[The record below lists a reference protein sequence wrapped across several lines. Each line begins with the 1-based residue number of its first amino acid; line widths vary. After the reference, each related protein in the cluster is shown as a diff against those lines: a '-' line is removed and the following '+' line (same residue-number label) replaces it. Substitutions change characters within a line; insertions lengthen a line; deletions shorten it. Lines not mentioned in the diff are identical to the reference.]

1 MFCYQCEQTDRSG
14 TTPGCATGVGICGK
28 DERTADL
35 QDLLLYVTQGIG
47 QYAVRARTWGIT
59 DREADE
65 FTLFAVFTTLTNVN
79 FNASRFVP
87 LIAEAA
93 RHRDRVRAAYEA
105 VAGEDAEHPIG
116 PARFTPATTMSELL
130 LQARLHGVLDPTAS
144 EDVVGLRAL
153 NLYGLKGVCAYAH
166 HACVLGE
173 TSDEVFAS
181 IADALDLIAS
191 QPTDIDV
198 LVAGALRLGEVNL
211 EVMALLDAA
220 NTGRFGAPEPTSVRT
235 TTAGG
240 KAVLVSGHDLRDLE
254 AVLEA
259 TAGTGVS
266 VYTHGELLPAN
277 SYPGMT
283 KHPHLIGNYGGAWQ
297 DQQSDF
303 AAFPGAILMTSNC
316 IIEPAPHYR
325 GRIFTTGP
333 VGWPGVRHLE
343 HDFSPLVQAARA
355 LPDCP
360 DAPEKRITIG
370 FGHAAVLSVADQI
383 VAAVREGTLERFFL
397 VGGCDGAAPGRN
409 YYTDFAENTPDST
422 AILTLGCA
430 KYRFNDHD
438 FGDIGGIPRLLDIGQ
453 CNDSYSAIQIALA
466 LADAFD
472 CGVNDLPLTIV
483 LSWFEQKATAVL
495 LTLLALGIRGIT
507 VGPTLPVYLTP
518 AVLDVL
524 VDKFA
529 LRPIGDARADIEAAM
544 SGAVS

>member
-1 MFCYQCEQTDRSG
+1 MREPLDVACLARVPVFAGVDFTGLADAARRNAVVHLARDEVLFHRGEQ
-14 TTPGCATGVGICGK
+14 ATGFYFVESGRIQLTVANRMGSTTTV
-28 DERTADL
+28 EI
-35 QDLLLYVTQGIG
+35 IG
-47 QYAVRARTWGIT
+47 
-59 DREADE
+59 ADE
-65 FTLFAVFTTLTNVN
+65 TF
-79 FNASRFVP
+79 
-87 LIAEAA
+87 
-93 RHRDRVRAAYEA
+93 
-105 VAGEDAEHPIG
+105 GE
-116 PARFTPATTMSELL
+116 
-130 LQARLHGVLDPTAS
+130 
-144 EDVVGLRAL
+144 
-153 NLYGLKGVCAYAH
+153 
-166 HACVLGE
+166 
-173 TSDEVFAS
+173 
-181 IADALDLIAS
+181 
-191 QPTDIDV
+191 
-198 LVAGALRLGEVNL
+198 
-211 EVMALLDAA
+211 
-220 NTGRFGAPEPTSVRT
+220 
-235 TTAGG
+235 
-240 KAVLVSGHDLRDLE
+240 AVLVSGHDLRDLE

-283 KHPHLIGNYGGAWQ
+283 KYPHLIGNYGGAWQ

-343 HDFSPLVQAARA
+343 HDFGPLVQAARA

-383 VAAVREGTLERFFL
+383 VAAVREGALERFFL

-438 FGDIGGIPRLLDIGQ
+438 FGDIGGIPRLLDIGR

-529 LRPIGDARADIEAAM
+529 LRPIGDARADVEAAM